1 MFRTKKSLSNRILGT
16 AALVCAVGFSDVA
29 ASTDNPLTLWYNS
42 DAGTEF
48 TNALPIGNG
57 YMGGLIYGGV
67 TKDYIGL
74 NESTVWS
81 GGPGDNN
88 KQGAA
93 SHLKDA
99 RDALWRGDY
108 RTAESIVSNYMIGPG
123 PASFQP
129 VGDLVVT
136 TSHNGATNYRRE
148 LDLKTAIAKTTYT
161 HSGVKH
167 TREYFAS
174 YPDHVIVVH
183 LSADKD
189 GSVSFGATMTTPHRT
204 NRMSS
209 SGNTLIYDVTVNSIK
224 FQNRLNVITD
234 GGKVSVVNGNINVEG
249 ANSATLILT
258 TATNFKSYND
268 VSGDPGAIASEI
280 MAKVA
285 KKSYEDLLATHLKD
299 YQTIFNRV
307 KLDLGTADKS
317 AGDITSTRVK
327 NFNSTNDPSLV
338 ELHYQYGRYLLIAS
352 SRKGGQPANL
362 QGVWNK
368 DTNPIWGS
376 KYTTNINLEMNYWPA
391 ESGNL
396 EECVWP
402 LIDKIKSMVPQGEKT
417 AKVHWGVDE
426 GWVEHHNTD
435 LWNRSAPIDG
445 AWGLW
450 PTGAGWLTT
459 HLWEHFLYNPTDKAY
474 LQDVYSTMKGAAL
487 FFVNSL
493 VEEPTTGNKY
503 LVTAPSDSPEN
514 DHGGYNV
521 CFGPTMDNQII
532 RDVLNYTIE
541 ASKILGVDEE
551 LRAKM
556 EATVKRLPPTKT
568 GKYGQIT
575 EWLQDWDDPNNKNR
589 HISHL
594 YGLFPS
600 AQITPE
606 ETPDLIKG
614 AGVTLQQR
622 GDDATGWSLAW
633 KINFWARMHDGDHAY
648 KMIRML
654 LTPSKT
660 YNNLFDAHPP
670 FQIDGNFGAVSG
682 VNEMLMQS
690 HNNRI
695 NLLPALPSQWKDGS
709 VKGIRARGGFEID
722 SMAWKGGK
730 LTYVAIK
737 SLVGS
742 TLNVTSGSNK
752 FSTSTVPGKV
762 YEFDGNLKITNAP
775 FEPLEIKDKIQ
786 AENYVAMDGV
796 QIEEDSLGTPNI
808 GWINDGDWSQ
818 YYINVPA
825 AGSYVLTARVAT
837 GSEKE
842 SIITVTDSTGK
853 ILGTLSVDPT
863 KSKGW
868 NDWYEASTNVALP
881 AGKQKLTFTY
891 TGEDTYLANVDWYD
905 LKADKTSI
913 AMLEIRKGSLSVSR
927 VPYSNASIALMV
939 KAPASNDYV
948 VHLVSVNGQFI
959 GSHRGHGE
967 GLAEFGKGMSLA
979 PGMYFAIVK
988 SGSMQKT
995 LKLSVR

>member
-16 AALVCAVGFSDVA
+16 AALVCALGFSDVA

-129 VGDLVVT
+129 VGDLVIT

-224 FQNRLNVITD
+224 FQNRLNVFTD

-249 ANSATLILT
+249 ANSATLVLT
-258 TATNFKSYND
+258 TATNFKAYND

-362 QGVWNK
+362 QGIWNK

-648 KMIRML
+648 RMIRML

-752 FSTSTVPGKV
+752 FSTPTIPGKV

-842 SIITVTDSTGK
+842 SVITVTDSTGK

-891 TGEDTYLANVDWYD
+891 TGEDTYLCNVDWYD

-913 AMLEIRKGSLSVSR
+913 AMPEIRNGSLSVSR

-967 GLAEFGKGMSLA
+967 GLAEFGKGMSLV

-995 LKLSVR
+995 MKLSVR